1 LKSKSFS
8 ELPHSP
14 EAEDAILGT
23 LLANPEA
30 IHVVAGLDP
39 AAFYDPLG
47 AAAFRAIQGLSVNG
61 RALDPIA
68 VYEQM
73 RATDPATDSAA
84 LASLHEL
91 TEWRLSEKQ
100 LLGHVRIVLDHKR
113 LRELAR
119 VGGEITAL
127 GYQRSDAD
135 KHIGAA
141 QMLLAKLANVKSKR
155 DPQHICESLAG
166 YLDYLNGLG
175 EGKSLTMST
184 GIGKLDEL
192 LNGGLR
198 KGEVTVIGARPK
210 HGKTAL
216 ALAMAR
222 NLARQNAV
230 LFLSQEMSI
239 TALMHRHTAAMGNF
253 DLGAILRADPA
264 DQAMWQ
270 AVLES
275 AERLGQ
281 LNLIHDEQC
290 ALTLHDIRRKAV
302 QTKRVHG
309 LDVMF
314 VDFLQLMNGAGEENR
329 NRELDVIVNGVKAL
343 AMDLD
348 VAVVVLSQMSRD
360 ADKVYGRPKMT
371 HLRDSGAIEAA
382 ADQVLLLFN
391 DWAHPLSKKDKAF
404 EGFSELEIVAH
415 RNGPTGTVPMEFI
428 GRYQQFGDWMHP
440 LPQRS
445 KGSDGFE

>member
-1 LKSKSFS
+1 MKNQPFT

-23 LLANPEA
+23 LMSDAEA
-30 IHVVAGLDP
+30 IHAVAGLEP
-39 AAFYDPLG
+39 ASFHDPL
-47 AAAFRAIQGLSVNG
+47 AAAVFRAMQSLSASGQSLAPV
-61 RALDPIA
+61 A

-73 RATDPATDSAA
+73 RATDSSTDPGALAA
-84 LASLHEL
+84 LHDL
-91 TEWRLSEKQ
+91 TQWRLSEKQ
-100 LLGHVRIVLDHKR
+100 LRGYVRIVVDHKR
-113 LRELAR
+113 LRDLAR
-119 VGGEITAL
+119 AGTEITAM
-127 GYQRSDAD
+127 GYERNDAD

-141 QMLLAKLANVKSKR
+141 QMLLAKLTNVKGR
-155 DPQHICESLAG
+155 LDPQHIDASLAA
-166 YLDYLNGLG
+166 YLQYLTDLSEGTNQTMPTGL
-175 EGKSLTMST
+175 
-184 GIGKLDEL
+184 GKLDEL

-198 KGEVTVIGARPK
+198 KGEVTIIGARPK

-222 NLARQNAV
+222 NLARHNAV

-239 TALMHRHTAAMGNF
+239 TALMHRHTAATGSF

-270 AVLES
+270 AVSES

-302 QTKRVHG
+302 QTRRVHG

-314 VDFLQLMNGAGEENR
+314 VDFLQLMNGAGEESR
-329 NRELDVIVNGVKAL
+329 NRELDVIVNGIKAL

-360 ADKVYGRPKMT
+360 ADKVYSRPKMT

-382 ADQVLLLFN
+382 ADQVLLLFT

-428 GRYQQFGDWMHP
+428 GRFQQFGDWMRP
-440 LPQRS
+440 LPHRA
-445 KGSDGFE
+445 KGGDTFE